1 MSTRKKMEG
10 EKKKEKKGEEAH
22 DEEAQDVVETPALPP
37 ATRRVFINNVDEW
50 VGRAIAGE

>member
-1 MSTRKKMEG
+1 MEG